1 MNWTPGRE
9 RPPAG
14 PEVNKQFTV
23 ANQLFFYPQ
32 HCPAMIEIDLSQ
44 PRAVPC
50 VSEKEPGVEV

>member
-1 MNWTPGRE
+1 MNWTFGRE

-23 ANQLFFYPQ
+23 ANQLFFIVNT
-32 HCPAMIEIDLSQ
+32 PAIIEIDLSQ

-50 VSEKEPGVEV
+50 E

>member
-1 MNWTPGRE
+1 MNWTFGRE

-23 ANQLFFYPQ
+23 ANQLFFIVNT
-32 HCPAMIEIDLSQ
+32 PAIIEIDLSQ